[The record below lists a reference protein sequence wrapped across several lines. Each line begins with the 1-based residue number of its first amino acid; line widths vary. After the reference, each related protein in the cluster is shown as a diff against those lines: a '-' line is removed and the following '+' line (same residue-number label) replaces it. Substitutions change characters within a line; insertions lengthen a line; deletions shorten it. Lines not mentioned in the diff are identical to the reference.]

1 MGLGRV
7 FNRKFVLYFYICLSC
22 SFWPFASDCYLF
34 AIGFCNDFLPS
45 EVLSK
50 GSQRKVQPSLVWFKN
65 GFISSGP
72 NGLNPLVLIGE
83 NMQGGY
89 LVFLPLF
96 VLTLLV
102 CWT

>member
-1 MGLGRV
+1 MW
-7 FNRKFVLYFYICLSC
+7 S
-22 SFWPFASDCYLF
+22 
-34 AIGFCNDFLPS
+34 
-45 EVLSK
+45 
-50 GSQRKVQPSLVWFKN
+50 KN

-83 NMQGGY
+83 NRQGGY